1 LRVAALYDVH
11 GNLPALDAVLA
22 EVPEDAL
29 IVVGGDVVAG
39 PFPSETLERLR
50 GIGERVRW
58 LRGNADREL
67 TPGEEGRAPP
77 EHLAWVRARLSEEQ
91 VAFLFG
97 LPPTLTLDVDG
108 VGRVLF
114 CHATPQNDED
124 VFTQITPAERIAEWF
139 AGVEADVVVCGHTHM
154 QFDRTIGNL
163 RVVNA
168 GSVGWPYED
177 VDGAYWAWLGPDV
190 EHKRT
195 PYGRD
200 LGDYIEEWPTLSRRE
215 ATELFERLYVSER
228 VAVGRVGKSH
238 GLAGAFVVEE
248 ASDDPERFVV
258 GATLLAAGR
267 PVEVVESK
275 RAGGRPVIRVDQ
287 RLERGTILEVPREAL
302 GATAENEYL
311 VADLL
316 GLTVVEEGGRELGR
330 VTAVEPYEANDVLEL
345 DSGLALPMVEECIRE
360 VDVERGRIVVAPRF
374 ADPG

>member
-1 LRVAALYDVH
+1 MRVAALYDVH